1 MREAFYIRMADLV
14 LIVSTAVSICLL
26 IAAMAYVDLVEYAY
40 PALGEVRLKKKVFPF
55 AGIFC

>member
-1 MREAFYIRMADLV
+1 MAAL
-14 LIVSTAVSICLL
+14 
-26 IAAMAYVDLVEYAY
+26 AYVDLVEYAY